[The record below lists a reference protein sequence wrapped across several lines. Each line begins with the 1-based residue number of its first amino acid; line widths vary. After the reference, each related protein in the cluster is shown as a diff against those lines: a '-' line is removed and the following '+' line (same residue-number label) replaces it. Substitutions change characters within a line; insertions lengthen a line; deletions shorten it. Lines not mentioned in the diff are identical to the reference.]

1 MGRESSEALE
11 EAALSFLSAIDTER
25 GLDAVLFVRRTG
37 LVLASWTREGI
48 RLDVVSVMAATM
60 LASIDTILEALG
72 GWSSESVA
80 VEGCEHQMVASKL
93 GSEELL
99 AVIGRKSLAG
109 RAWVKRVLGLV

>member
-37 LVLASWTREGI
+37 LVLASWTREGT

-60 LASIDTILEALG
+60 LASVDTIIESIG
-72 GWSSESVA
+72 GSTAGGSSGDTESHQISATKVKARA
-80 VEGCEHQMVASKL
+80 VLVVIAPENGDR
-93 GSEELL
+93 
-99 AVIGRKSLAG
+99 AV
-109 RAWVKRVLGLV
+109 

>member
-37 LVLASWTREGI
+37 LVLASWTREGT

-60 LASIDTILEALG
+60 LASVDTII
-72 GWSSESVA
+72 ESV
-80 VEGCEHQMVASKL
+80 GGPTRSP
-93 GSEELL
+93 ST
-99 AVIGRKSLAG
+99 RSRTKSSQQ
-109 RAWVKRVLGLV
+109 R

>member
-37 LVLASWTREGI
+37 LVLASWTREGT

-60 LASIDTILEALG
+60 LASVDTIIESIG
-72 GWSSESVA
+72 GPTPEEISGDTES
-80 VEGCEHQMVASKL
+80 HQIGATKVNSRGVFL
-93 GSEELL
+93 
-99 AVIGRKSLAG
+99 VIAPQRGDQAH
-109 RAWVKRVLGLV
+109 